1 MNDDIGSEV
10 NNLIKK
16 QNLRKEQE
24 ELANW
29 LAILDATPTDAK
41 RVPLDGWIAD
51 LELQP
56 TRWLSAG
63 FDLLESAHVL
73 TRAKNMDGSD
83 GAVMQSI
90 LPYSIFQS
98 GTEVFLK
105 GMWLCQFE
113 DCRLLTQ
120 SSYITPERRRE
131 LGAQLVKLGHN
142 LLKIIETL
150 GTLPQYRDDVVARQ
164 FLSRVSAL
172 IRQDYYP
179 LHVADERSREWA
191 HSRYPKRFYQDSKKE
206 GHADAYQSYSQQ
218 RLIVALF
225 KPLNPHLRQLW
236 DLQPRRQRPRPPPS
250 ASLF

>member
-1 MNDDIGSEV
+1 MNDDISSAV
-10 NNLIKK
+10 NILIKK

-24 ELANW
+24 ELAHW
-29 LAILDATPTDAK
+29 QAVLDATPIDTK

-51 LELQP
+51 IELQP

-113 DCRLLTQ
+113 DCRQLTQ

-131 LGAQLVKLGHN
+131 LGIQLVKLGHN

-150 GTLPQYRDDVVARQ
+150 RALLKYRDDEVAMQ
-164 FLSRVSAL
+164 FLARVSAV

-179 LHVADERSREWA
+179 LHVADERAREWA
-191 HSRYPKRFYQDSKKE
+191 HSRYPKRFYQDTKKE
-206 GHADAYQSYSQQ
+206 GHADAFQRYSQQ

-225 KPLNPHLRQLW
+225 KPLAPHLRQLW
-236 DLQPRRQRPRPPPS
+236 DLPPHRRRPSPQRNPS
-250 ASLF
+250 P